1 MPKDVKG
8 KAPEV
13 KAEPVKTDA
22 KAAEPK
28 KETVPVKK
36 AEPKKET
43 AVPVKKEEPKK
54 ETAAPV
60 KKAEPKKEATVAK
73 KPVAK
78 GNKVV
83 KEKTAM
89 VPEVFIQYTDNGE
102 QEAGIADIIAQ
113 IKALYVAEGHRE
125 SSIKSLKVYMKPQ
138 EWKAYYVINDKI
150 EGNIMIF

>member
-13 KAEPVKTDA
+13 KAEPVKTDV

-36 AEPKKET
+36 AEPKKE
-43 AVPVKKEEPKK
+43 V
-54 ETAAPV
+54 AA
-60 KKAEPKKEATVAK
+60 AK

-78 GNKVV
+78 GKKIV

>member
-43 AVPVKKEEPKK
+43 A
-54 ETAAPV
+54 A
-60 KKAEPKKEATVAK
+60 AK

-78 GNKVV
+78 GKKIV